1 MRFSSLL
8 NQIPDYPFRKVGQIS
23 RETEKRDNIPVINA
37 RIGVP
42 DREAP
47 QAVKQAMAKFVL
59 ADKSTMG
66 YPVDAHPERGIPE
79 LIEAIIDDYREKYSV
94 VLRPENI
101 AVTGWDKE
109 VLFNMAR
116 LFEPGIMY
124 IPDPVY
130 PVYEP
135 ASILSNH
142 RVKRV
147 KTTSA
152 TYWLP
157 EFEFDK
163 DSAGKGEIPS
173 AFYFCDPNNPT
184 GNVADMDFYTSLLG
198 KMKSTDIVGIFDK
211 AYKDY
216 TFDNNVR
223 PVSITQI
230 PGMMDRGFEIVSFS
244 KHYNFVGIGL
254 GWIVSSEENINRW
267 FKLSS
272 QYCQGVEWYKQKAGV
287 EALRSPVVKEEMQVY
302 FRELKERRDVFVK
315 GLQELGLRTA
325 VPQATPYLW
334 IQVPEGLDDE
344 DFVLN
349 KLIRQAHVAF
359 MPGSYFG
366 KNSKGYMRATLFLQR
381 REIEEVLERINKI
394 KTW

>member
-8 NQIPDYPFRKVGQIS
+8 NNIPDYPFRKVGQIS
-23 RETEKRDNIPVINA
+23 REVEKRDNIPVINA
-37 RIGVP
+37 RIGIP

-59 ADKSTMG
+59 ADRSTLG

-79 LIEAIIDDYREKYSV
+79 LIEAIIEDYRERYSV
-94 VLRPENI
+94 SLMPENI
-101 AVTGWDKE
+101 VVTGWNKE

-116 LFEPGIMY
+116 LFEPGTMY

-135 ASILSNH
+135 ASMLSQH
-142 RVKRV
+142 HVTRVR
-147 KTTSA
+147 TTSA
-152 TYWLP
+152 TRWLP
-157 EFEFDK
+157 EYKFDPAP
-163 DSAGKGEIPS
+163 SGKGETPS

-184 GNVADMDFYTSLLG
+184 GNVADMDFYLSLLE
-198 KMKSTDIVGIFDK
+198 KMKTSDVTGIFDK

-216 TFDNNVR
+216 TFDDNIR
-223 PVSITQI
+223 PVSITQV
-230 PGMMDRGFEIVSFS
+230 PGMMDRGFEIVSLS

-254 GWIVSSEENINRW
+254 GWIVSSAENIARW

-272 QYCQGVEWYKQKAGV
+272 QYSQGVEWYKQKAGV
-287 EALRSPVVKEEMQVY
+287 EALRSPAVKAEMQEY
-302 FRELKERRDVFVK
+302 FKELKERRDIFVK

-325 VPQATPYLW
+325 VPKATPYLW
-334 IQVPEGLDDE
+334 IQVPEGFDDE

-349 KLIRQAHVAF
+349 RLINRAHVAF

-366 KNSKGYMRATLFLQR
+366 TNGKGYMRATLFLPR
-381 REIEEVLERINKI
+381 NGIEEVLERIHKI
-394 KTW
+394 RAW